1 MMGQPI
7 RIRTSHKRSLFTVSK
22 ALERS
27 TKTINRS
34 LCCSLHFSWSC
45 RVVKTMSTVLLF
57 FLNPHRDSGS
67 IDSVM
72 LLMSLRS
79 ITLARTLPATARSDM
94 PLWLPQMALS
104 PLFLNMVTM
113 LASLHCCGMFSSAQT
128 LVMYWCNVLFLNKDA
143 AITNVSFFYPI
154 HRLIEK
160 KINRLIDY

>member
-1 MMGQPI
+1 M
-7 RIRTSHKRSLFTVSK
+7 
-22 ALERS
+22 
-27 TKTINRS
+27 
-34 LCCSLHFSWSC
+34 CCSLHFSWSC

-57 FLNPHRDSGS
+57 FLNPHCDSGS

-128 LVMYWCNVLFLNKDA
+128 LVMYWCNVLVHRYPPCLSSSAGILSEPGDLLFFRVRTADRTSRKVGGWLRWSIGGNSGS
-143 AITNVSFFYPI
+143 SF
-154 HRLIEK
+154 
-160 KINRLIDY
+160 KIVKSASEF